1 MVKWIRRNQIAN
13 SVAAQS
19 ACNNEVEGP
28 RSDISKAR
36 PALVN
41 QRISAHR
48 TSPVHTRIHY
58 HLNSRILYILYIL
71 YPAYITSKSRAHST
85 GIHPI
90 IQRADP
96 TVIIE

>member
-1 MVKWIRRNQIAN
+1 MVKWIRRNQIAD

-19 ACNNEVEGP
+19 ACNDEVEGP

-41 QRISAHR
+41 R

-71 YPAYITSKSRAHST
+71 YPAYITSKSRARTT

-90 IQRADP
+90 IQRAGP
-96 TVIIE
+96 TVIIEG